1 MIWITGK
8 IHTSFADYLAAKA
21 IPYGLIVDTR
31 VRSIPES
38 AAQVAQ
44 LNLDN
49 YALLCQQLLQ
59 LPIPD
64 VSAVMVAGYEN
75 YIVPAAYITQAYGIP
90 GLTVTAAQAATDKTL
105 MRQAFQNY
113 DPDITPNFA
122 EVADWSAVESF
133 MSSHQFPV
141 MLKPA
146 SLMKS
151 LLISKNSD
159 WAALRQNFAAL
170 ADGIQQAYQ
179 QQAVSQTPKMLIEE
193 FLEGSM
199 HTVAGFVDAAGEAA
213 LLPQIADCLRASDI
227 GVDDSYI
234 FSRHLPSQLSPADHD
249 AVLQVA
255 AKGIKALGLTSCPVH
270 VEVILTATGPKL
282 IEIGARNGGYRP
294 LMYAAAYGIDM
305 YQGVL
310 DTAYGRPI
318 RLASNKAAPVIVLEL
333 FPAIEGTFKELLNEA
348 AIARLP
354 TVSKLTVRSKPGGLV
369 GTARRGFKA
378 SVIIILS
385 GHDADQIAADYALI
399 RDTALVIVGI

>member
-8 IHTSFADYLAAKA
+8 IHTSFADYLERNN

-31 VRSIPES
+31 VRSLPES
-38 AAQVAQ
+38 ATQVVK
-44 LNLDN
+44 LDLDN
-49 YALLCQQLLQ
+49 NSLLSQQLSQ

-75 YIVPAAYITQAYGIP
+75 YIVPAAYITQTYGIP

-113 DPDITPNFA
+113 DPTITPNFA
-122 EVADWSAVESF
+122 EVANWSAVESF
-133 MSSHQFPV
+133 MNSHQFPV

-151 LLISKNSD
+151 LLVSKSSD
-159 WAALRQNFAAL
+159 WEALRQNFTAL
-170 ADGIQQAYQ
+170 ADGIQQAYD
-179 QQAVSQTPKMLIEE
+179 QQAVSQNPKMLIEE

-199 HTVAGFVDAAGEAA
+199 HTVAGFVDAVGEAV
-213 LLPQIADCLRASDI
+213 LLPQIADCVRASDI
-227 GVDDSYI
+227 GVDDSYLY
-234 FSRHLPSQLSPADHD
+234 SRHLPSGLSPTNHD
-249 AVLQVA
+249 AVLRVA

-270 VEVILTATGPKL
+270 IEVILTATGPKL

-305 YQGVL
+305 YEAVL
-310 DTAYGRPI
+310 DTAFGRPT
-318 RLASNKAAPVIVLEL
+318 RLTSNKAAQVIVLEL
-333 FPAIEGTFKELLNEA
+333 FPAIEGLFKELRNEA
-348 AIARLP
+348 VITKLP
-354 TVSKLTVRSKPGGLV
+354 TVSKLTVRAHPDSLV

-378 SVIIILS
+378 SVIIILIS
-385 GHDADQIAADYALI
+385 DDADQIAADYALI
-399 RDTALVIVGI
+399 LETGLVVVS